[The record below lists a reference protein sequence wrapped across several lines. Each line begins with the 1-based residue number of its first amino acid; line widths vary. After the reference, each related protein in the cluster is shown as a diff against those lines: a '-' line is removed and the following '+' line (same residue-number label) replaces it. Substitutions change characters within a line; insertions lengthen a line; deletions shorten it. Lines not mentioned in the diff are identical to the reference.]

1 MTSILD
7 DMKSRLND
15 CDDCHVEGSTQFAV
29 QISINCDGH
38 SHSVDILPS
47 INIIGKGKKRKI
59 YLNQGSLIQ

>member
-1 MTSILD
+1 
-7 DMKSRLND
+7 MKSRLND

-47 INIIGKGKKRKI
+47 INFIGKGKKTQDLFKLR
-59 YLNQGSLIQ
+59 